1 MPWFRSIYASS
12 SQADA
17 VHLSLFSLILLMT
30 SASPPANISVM
41 LPSPSLAL
49 LTIHQVQNET
59 EFVRGVEGIGHTH
72 YKRTV
77 LEEKEQRVFIR

>member
-1 MPWFRSIYASS
+1 MPPARRLMLYTSVYFP
-12 SQADA
+12 
-17 VHLSLFSLILLMT
+17 LILLMT

-77 LEEKEQRVFIR
+77 LEEKEQRVFIRE

>member
-1 MPWFRSIYASS
+1 MPPARRLMLCTPVYFPSLSS
-12 SQADA
+12 
-17 VHLSLFSLILLMT
+17 V
-30 SASPPANISVM
+30 SPPANISVM